1 MPSPELVKALDI
13 YSKYFQKHLETAPIM
28 WDTTT
33 RRFYYVSSLDK
44 LFDWIW
50 NMSVITTF
58 IGLGSIV
65 FVLGRDIIVD
75 RKTLPL
81 FNIIGLALMG
91 IMGVAVVGIAIALV
105 FYGKDFAYGWNEL
118 HQMEDQLSDMRA
130 QQSHR
135 NIPQEQDYFGKGLT
149 IMMKILPFYMF
160 VFPVV
165 GLITKLDPFYII
177 FSLAGSYIKDPFAL
191 QFFTFGTTIIRA
203 LLIFTSVVE
212 ALRHTSLVLVMFAA
226 ALYTGGK
233 NCTHL
238 LAISVSRNAVEM
250 SKLISIVYQ
259 LDLHIR
265 LMSKFQE
272 SCTTALFGFGLFAG
286 VLINVGSIQ
295 LMDVLPFWFY
305 VYFPSASV
313 MVVLTI
319 SVLLPQAQIVND
331 RSKGVIEKW
340 KIAVMGEWDTR
351 KKAYLRKK
359 LKTLK
364 PAGLQVGIHEVRFF
378 TIERSTKA
386 AFYVKILDNTIN
398 LSLAIPPGA
407 LNTRF
412 GGLA

>member
-1 MPSPELVKALDI
+1 MLVVLLGYLKKTLQKLI
-13 YSKYFQKHLETAPIM
+13 FMKHL
-28 WDTTT
+28 
-33 RRFYYVSSLDK
+33 
-44 LFDWIW
+44 
-50 NMSVITTF
+50 
-58 IGLGSIV
+58 
-65 FVLGRDIIVD
+65 
-75 RKTLPL
+75 TLL
-81 FNIIGLALMG
+81 
-91 IMGVAVVGIAIALV
+91 
-105 FYGKDFAYGWNEL
+105 
-118 HQMEDQLSDMRA
+118 A